1 MNLILQ
7 DVDMQ
12 SSIFEPASPM
22 MDDSSKST
30 MSRVVSDHRLADVP
44 VADNDMS
51 PPIVGTFSI
60 DDSISGNCFS
70 NIEHKYRVDGT
81 LLGEG
86 HHGELFGVLSLL
98 VYPQPMQYVGYIYA
112 HILCTLSSLFSHHN
126 RFCKSLR
133 QSYYRSE
140 ICRQV
145 NIEE

>member
-30 MSRVVSDHRLADVP
+30 MSRVVSDHRLADVVP
-44 VADNDMS
+44 DNDMS

-60 DDSISGNCFS
+60 EDSISGNCFS
-70 NIEHKYRVDGT
+70 NIEHKYHVDGT

-86 HHGELFGVLSLL
+86 HHGKLFD
-98 VYPQPMQYVGYIYA
+98 ID
-112 HILCTLSSLFSHHN
+112 
-126 RFCKSLR
+126 
-133 QSYYRSE
+133 
-140 ICRQV
+140 
-145 NIEE
+145 

>member
-1 MNLILQ
+1 MNIILQ
-7 DVDMQ
+7 DMDMQ
-12 SSIFEPASPM
+12 SSNIFEPASPM

-70 NIEHKYRVDGT
+70 NIEHKYHIDGT

-86 HHGELFGVLSLL
+86 HHGKLFGVLYLPTSPRHMHNLDICSHL
-98 VYPQPMQYVGYIYA
+98 MLISP
-112 HILCTLSSLFSHHN
+112 SS
-126 RFCKSLR
+126 
-133 QSYYRSE
+133 
-140 ICRQV
+140 I
-145 NIEE
+145 